1 MTPPLRLDQARRI
14 ALAAQGFAAGRP
26 QGSVGVRHFRAVLG
40 RVGLVQ
46 LDSVNVLARA
56 HYLPFFSRLG
66 PYRREALDRWA
77 WGSGELFEYWGHEA
91 SLIPIDRHPLFRH
104 RMAGGWHWPG
114 IERLGRE
121 HPGFVEQVLD
131 EVHRRGPLRVGDLE
145 DDHRPAGGWWEWG
158 KAKLALE
165 WLFLTGRLTVSHRT
179 HFTRYYDLPER
190 VHPAALEAPTPP
202 DDAARAELLMLA
214 AAHHG
219 IGTAADLADYYR
231 IRPATARPLLAALAA
246 AGRLEEVEVEGWK
259 GPVYRHPEARLP
271 RRVEG
276 AALLS
281 PFDPLVWNRD
291 RAERLFGFRYRI
303 EIYVPEHKRTHG
315 YYVLP
320 FLLDGGLVARVDL
333 KADRGTGALVVR
345 GAYLEAGHDR
355 ARVAGALATEL
366 ATMAGWLGLGE
377 VRVEPRGDLAG
388 TLGAAVAL

>member
-1 MTPPLRLDQARRI
+1 
-14 ALAAQGFAAGRP
+14 
-26 QGSVGVRHFRAVLG
+26 
-40 RVGLVQ
+40 
-46 LDSVNVLARA
+46 
-56 HYLPFFSRLG
+56 
-66 PYRREALDRWA
+66 
-77 WGSGELFEYWGHEA
+77 
-91 SLIPIDRHPLFRH
+91 
-104 RMAGGWHWPG
+104 
-114 IERLGRE
+114 
-121 HPGFVEQVLD
+121 
-131 EVHRRGPLRVGDLE
+131 
-145 DDHRPAGGWWEWG
+145 
-158 KAKLALE
+158 
-165 WLFLTGRLTVSHRT
+165 VSHRA

-190 VHPAALEAPTPP
+190 VHPEALAAPTPP
-202 DDAARAELLMLA
+202 DEAARAELLMLA

-219 IGTAADLADYYR
+219 IGTGADLADYYR
-231 IRPATARPLLAALAA
+231 IRPAVARPLLAALAS

-259 GPVYRHPEARLP
+259 RPVYRHPEARLP

-345 GAYLEAGHDR
+345 GAYLEAGQDR
-355 ARVAGALATEL
+355 PRVAGALATEL

-377 VRVEPRGDLAG
+377 VRVELRGDLAG
-388 TLGAAVAL
+388 TLGSAVAR